1 MRLTPWMLTVAVFG
15 IICTLAAGYFMKLAF
30 NPIQTTEPQRERRTL
45 PMAVSE
51 IAAGTVITR
60 AHLGNG
66 PWDRSQQLE
75 PDTLINIDTIVNR
88 IAREKIE
95 PAKPLRGSMFYPIG
109 DFPEIEVAD
118 DKRAVVVQVSPTTAV
133 LNSKLKPGQFVDV
146 QLTVQNLNV
155 SPNIQPQNPAFGRNS
170 TTMSDAMTA
179 TLFKGVKVISVNR
192 GSTSTTL
199 QNAQAN
205 ANSVTLELDEEQAR
219 IALLAQK
226 RGDIDL
232 IYSKAGPG
240 EGGIAIDASEEDR
253 VFFLEILGLRSPS
266 LKQPFRAE
274 HYRGSGF
281 SDAYFQD
288 GERTDEAGQRGQ
300 QPLAP
305 GPGRAPAPAP
315 VGDPAGGN
323 GSVENGSRTEDS
335 APAALQAE
343 RSVY

>member
-15 IICTLAAGYFMKLAF
+15 IICTLAAGYFMKMAF
-30 NPIQTTEPQRERRTL
+30 NPAQTAEPQRERRTL

-66 PWDRSQQLE
+66 PWDRALQLE
-75 PDTLINIDTIVNR
+75 PDTLINIDTIVGR
-88 IAREKIE
+88 ITRDRIE
-95 PAKPLRGSMFYPIG
+95 PAKPLRGAMFYPIG
-109 DFPEIEVAD
+109 DFPEIDVAED
-118 DKRAVVVQVSPTTAV
+118 MRAVVVQVSSTTAV

-155 SPNIQPQNPAFGRNS
+155 SPNIQPQNPVFGRNS
-170 TTMSDAMTA
+170 ATMADAMTA

-199 QNAQAN
+199 QNAQAG
-205 ANSVTLELDEEQAR
+205 ANSVTLELNEEQAR

-232 IYSKAGPG
+232 IYSKSGPG
-240 EGGIAIDASEEDR
+240 EGGIAIDSSEEDR

-266 LKQPFRAE
+266 LKEPFRSE

-288 GERTDEAGQRGQ
+288 GERSEERGRRGQ
-300 QPLAP
+300 QPQMSTP
-305 GPGRAPAPAP
+305 QGS
-315 VGDPAGGN
+315 GDPN
-323 GSVENGSRTEDS
+323 GSVDTGSSPGDRS
-335 APAALQAE
+335 PAALQSE
-343 RSVY
+343 PSIY